1 MTKTPIEPK
10 DIRKGD
16 LIRKEYG
23 AVEGGLSAV
32 EYVAAHEADGG
43 GEDSHFLL
51 ERPKPVVVL
60 PTEPG
65 AYQGTYKNGEKGS
78 LYVLDTGGRWHDFSS
93 GHSEQRN
100 WTPTNYAPLTKL
112 EPVAETAKHFVAAY
126 FAYSSGT
133 NRTLNQLDQAVED
146 VARKEFGATS

>member
-1 MTKTPIEPK
+1 MTKTPIERN

-23 AVEGGLSAV
+23 TVEGGLTAV

-51 ERPKPVVVL
+51 NRPKPVVVL

-65 AYQGTYKNGEKGS
+65 HYLPSYENPEVHTLDAEGDWWVGTKLVTEAQVK
-78 LYVLDTGGRWHDFSS
+78 HDC
-93 GHSEQRN
+93 G
-100 WTPTNYAPLTKL
+100 LGLVKL
-112 EPVAETAKHFVAAY
+112 EPVAETAKDFVAAY
-126 FAYSSGT
+126 RAYSSGA
-133 NRTLNQLDQAVED
+133 NRTVKQLDQAVEY
-146 VARKEFGATS
+146 VARKEFGVTP